1 MDSHNPHKKSKTW
14 RQASIILALAW
25 VNGEHRHTV
34 SEAGAKEVAGHMFFE
49 TFCISFAKVA
59 VADEQGYI

>member
-1 MDSHNPHKKSKTW
+1 MEGGGKE
-14 RQASIILALAW
+14 
-25 VNGEHRHTV
+25 GEGRAKDACTV
-34 SEAGAKEVAGHMFFE
+34 SEAGVKEVAGHMFSG

>member
-1 MDSHNPHKKSKTW
+1 MFFGGGW
-14 RQASIILALAW
+14 AAEE
-25 VNGEHRHTV
+25 GEGIPKDAHTV